1 METKTV
7 KLYSLDYSNVK
18 TYLIAALFIAGNM
31 ALPQLFH
38 LIPQGGITW
47 LPIYFFTL
55 IGAYKFGWKV
65 GLLTAVL
72 SPIANSLLFGMPLPA
87 VLPAI
92 FAEVRIAGNSRRL
105 GSTPFQPHFPPYLIG
120 CCTVLSDS
128 RYFRRMGHGWQ
139 LLPSCTG
146 FPHRPAGNGNADSRR
161 ICIDQIQ
168 CISVMPQIRLI
179 V

>member
-47 LPIYFFTL
+47 LPIL

-92 FAEVRIAGNSRRL
+92 LLKSVLLAIAAGWAAHRFNRISLPILLAVVLFYQIAGTL
-105 GSTPFQPHFPPYLIG
+105 VEWAMVGSFFQAVQDFRIGLPGMAMQVVGGYVLI
-120 CCTVLSDS
+120 
-128 RYFRRMGHGWQ
+128 RYSAS
-139 LLPSCTG
+139 L
-146 FPHRPAGNGNADSRR
+146 
-161 ICIDQIQ
+161 
-168 CISVMPQIRLI
+168 
-179 V
+179 

>member
-72 SPIANSLLFGMPLPA
+72 SPIANSLLFGIDRKSTRLNSSHMPK
-87 VLPAI
+87 
-92 FAEVRIAGNSRRL
+92 SR
-105 GSTPFQPHFPPYLIG
+105 
-120 CCTVLSDS
+120 
-128 RYFRRMGHGWQ
+128 M
-139 LLPSCTG
+139 PSS
-146 FPHRPAGNGNADSRR
+146 A
-161 ICIDQIQ
+161 
-168 CISVMPQIRLI
+168 
-179 V
+179 